1 MKLYEN
7 GAYLVNGRDVVI
19 NSPEA
24 ASAVNA
30 KTGKTVTPEDAKK
43 QTIAY
48 GILKSHNTSGN
59 MEKLQIKFGI
69 MEYFPRLSLQ
79 DFPET
84 LCSPGILQKR
94 KTIN

>member
-1 MKLYEN
+1 MIKLLE
-7 GAYLVNGRDVVI
+7 GGMYLVNGTELME
-19 NSPEA
+19 PEKEA
-24 ASAVNA
+24 AQGFPAPKEA
-30 KTGKTVTPEDAKK
+30 AK
-43 QTIAY
+43 QTMAY
-48 GILKSHNTSGN
+48 RILEEHNTSGN

-94 KTIN
+94 KTVN